1 MRPLTSLTSLPQVEA
16 SRLATEGIIT
26 EQRLQTISLS
36 ITSARAQANDLM
48 SSLDRDAPF
57 PYVALC
63 GLLVNINVFIMSTWK
78 GVEWSVW
85 FQSFGGP
92 KLVEQ
97 PKWWVDMLVLVSWN
111 VSYKCLY
118 DITYVRLS
126 LFNAINYVNAV
137 RQLHSIK
144 SKYMSVYDVFIFLT
158 GAPVIYNAFN

>member
-1 MRPLTSLTSLPQVEA
+1 M
-16 SRLATEGIIT
+16 
-26 EQRLQTISLS
+26 
-36 ITSARAQANDLM
+36 
-48 SSLDRDAPF
+48 
-57 PYVALC
+57 ALC

-126 LFNAINYVNAV
+126 LFNAIDYVNAV
-137 RQLHSIK
+137 RQLHSFNAGVK
-144 SKYMSVYDVFIFLT
+144 SK
-158 GAPVIYNAFN
+158 

>member
-1 MRPLTSLTSLPQVEA
+1 MSEQLKPPRTFIPNIDTLAYLHACGLLHLLHLVHLVHTSLTSLPQVEA
-16 SRLATEGIIT
+16 SRLATEGVIT

-97 PKWWVDMLVLVSWN
+97 PKFWVDMLVLVSWN

-126 LFNAINYVNAV
+126 LFN
-137 RQLHSIK
+137 
-144 SKYMSVYDVFIFLT
+144 
-158 GAPVIYNAFN
+158 